1 MAGETPLMVVDGGGV
16 VVQWSHQAEELWGR
30 PAGEV
35 VGRPAIDLASHV
47 PAPGGGDVERCT
59 T

>member
-16 VVQWSHQAEELWGR
+16 VVQWSHQAEKLWGR

-35 VGRPAIDLASHV
+35 A
-47 PAPGGGDVERCT
+47 
-59 T
+59 